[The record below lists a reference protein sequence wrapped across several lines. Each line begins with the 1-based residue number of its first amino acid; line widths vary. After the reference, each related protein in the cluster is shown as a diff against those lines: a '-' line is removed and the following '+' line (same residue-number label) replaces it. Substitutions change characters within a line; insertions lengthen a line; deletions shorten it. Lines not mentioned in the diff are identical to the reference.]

1 MIRLGRINIVKTPTT
16 TSIQLKK
23 TSTAVGFDTIMTVHT
38 TPSTTPPPGTLL
50 QVRILSTAGQCNPIL
65 NNHPRL
71 SETTILDYLRQLSST
86 IFDNYPQL
94 S

>member
-38 TPSTTPPPGTLL
+38 TPPTHPTHPPHPPRNSTPGQDPLYCRT
-50 QVRILSTAGQCNPIL
+50 
-65 NNHPRL
+65 
-71 SETTILDYLRQLSST
+71 E
-86 IFDNYPQL
+86 
-94 S
+94 